1 MGPARRSQFAAPC
14 KGTPHI
20 HLWATHWPV
29 ICIACAAAPRLW
41 AHGLG
46 CPHNCY
52 MHLAKMVWVLRSTIH
67 GLGQPLDAA
76 AALRALHN
84 SSNKTAVGDAA
95 TTAPTACSGNNDGEN
110 GGGDDDSRIG
120 GDSNSTCGGDS
131 DSGDISGGGGKQRQ
145 MRGRGGVVAVAVAG
159 LAHGWC
165 FLAPIPFLSN
175 ACNSCGGTPTH
186 GPTALGQLHM

>member
-1 MGPARRSQFAAPC
+1 MGPGQMGPAQRSQFAAPC

-29 ICIACAAAPRLW
+29 ICMACAAAPRLW

-52 MHLAKMVWVLRSTIH
+52 MHLTKMVWVLRSTIH

-84 SSNKTAVGDAA
+84 SSN
-95 TTAPTACSGNNDGEN
+95 TTAPSHSTISHQSHSTVMCRSRKIAAPSCTDLATPFRTDLAAPSRTDLAAKNVACND
-110 GGGDDDSRIG
+110 
-120 GDSNSTCGGDS
+120 NSC
-131 DSGDISGGGGKQRQ
+131 K
-145 MRGRGGVVAVAVAG
+145 
-159 LAHGWC
+159 WC
-165 FLAPIPFLSN
+165 FLAPTN
-175 ACNSCGGTPTH
+175 M
-186 GPTALGQLHM
+186 ALQTTLVC